1 MLFHFGRSNSVEPG
15 DGFVDHPRRCLRHRR
30 RHESGRYSRHSP
42 SLGAGSTPL
51 VSRRLVQPARC
62 LRLHARLR
70 HVPGRCAIDD
80 RRAAVAWPTML
91 VPPSTTAGD
100 NFPGVTANVSVAAAP
115 AVMAV
120 TVTTM
125 VIVTTSQ
132 LPGCR
137 VGYARDNFRRPP
149 SRLRS
154 NCRRRRTLYFFRSPS
169 TPGTNS
175 ERSPGHWPGHSR
187 ARASHGASRDTPSFR
202 RDAAALRSAEASV
215 PATASE
221 STTAATADDVGAGA
235 SDDADDKSFGQ
246 SVGASTD
253 GLDSSPHTSVRA
265 RGRDCST
272 QTPWRLR
279 PAGFAGVDSP
289 IAFHEILVLLYALRR
304 VIVTPERTGGAELA
318 KTATAYDG
326 LRSGALFN
334 DMGRQA
340 RRGSSVCS

>member
-1 MLFHFGRSNSVEPG
+1 MLFHFGRGNSVEPG

-187 ARASHGASRDTPSFR
+187 ARASHGARRDTPGSRQTPPHFGR
-202 RDAAALRSAEASV
+202 RKRRLRRRLRRPPRPPRLTTLAPEPPTIPPTRASAKVLAPPTMARTILRSRPCALAAK
-215 PATASE
+215 PAPFNRRGGSE
-221 STTAATADDVGAGA
+221 PP
-235 SDDADDKSFGQ
+235 
-246 SVGASTD
+246 
-253 GLDSSPHTSVRA
+253 SSPASILPSLFMKFLFF
-265 RGRDCST
+265 ST
-272 QTPWRLR
+272 PS
-279 PAGFAGVDSP
+279 GV
-289 IAFHEILVLLYALRR
+289 
-304 VIVTPERTGGAELA
+304 
-318 KTATAYDG
+318 
-326 LRSGALFN
+326 
-334 DMGRQA
+334 
-340 RRGSSVCS
+340 